1 MIVGEVGDWLTAVRL
16 DRLPIVLRAIN
27 RHPPPG
33 VIYEMAPRVLW
44 PLCGGPR
51 NEIAQMLTILSNA
64 GLIVTNDG
72 RLRTTRRGRQL
83 ATQDHQSGGRLL
95 ARALIDAGF
104 FLGQARRLSE
114 IWSIDPES
122 RSCVCQQKV
131 AVGAAPQL
139 VGLLRR
145 FPGVTAQGEFRFPR
159 EIAELLSEV
168 WALPEQGDDVR
179 RAVGDRGEYYSYRYE
194 QKLAADPSKIRWA
207 AKDDDGLG
215 YDIEDQNVV
224 PHRRIEVKA
233 SRGPDVRFN
242 LSVHEW
248 DVAHIDPASY
258 EVQYWGEVNM
268 SRLLREEFEAL
279 TNAGYPI
286 ILDNFI
292 DLVQSG
298 ALVAEVA
305 SYNVSRPRAVT

>member
-1 MIVGEVGDWLTAVRL
+1 MIGGEVGDWLTAVRL

-27 RHPPPG
+27 GYPPPG
-33 VIYEMAPRVLW
+33 VISEIAPRVLW

-51 NEIAQMLTILSNA
+51 NEIARMLAVLSTA
-64 GLIVTNDG
+64 GLILTKDG
-72 RLRTTRRGRQL
+72 RLRTSRRGRQL
-83 ATQDHQSGGRLL
+83 AMQDHQSGGRLL

-114 IWSIDPES
+114 SWSVDQES
-122 RSCVCQQKV
+122 RTYVCQQKV

-145 FPGVTAQGEFRFPR
+145 FPGVTAKGEFRFPS

-168 WALPEQGDDVR
+168 WVLPEQDNDLR
-179 RAVGDRGEYYSYRYE
+179 RAVGERGEYYSYRYE
-194 QKLAADPSKIRWA
+194 RQLAADSSKIRWA

-268 SRLLREEFEAL
+268 SRPLRGEFEAL

-286 ILDNFI
+286 ILNNFI
-292 DLVQSG
+292 GLVESG
-298 ALVAEVA
+298 EFVAEVA
-305 SYNVSRPRAVT
+305 SYNISKPRAVT